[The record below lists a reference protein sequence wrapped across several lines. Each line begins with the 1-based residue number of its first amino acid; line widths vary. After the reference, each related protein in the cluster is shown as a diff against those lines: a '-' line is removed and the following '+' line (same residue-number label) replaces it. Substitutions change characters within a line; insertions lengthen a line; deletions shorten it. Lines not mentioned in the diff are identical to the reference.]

1 MNGKVRA
8 MGNAK
13 VGPEQAR
20 ARIRTLDFRIEDI
33 YEYSS

>member
-1 MNGKVRA
+1 MK
-8 MGNAK
+8 NAIA
-13 VGPEQAR
+13 GPEQAQ